1 MKPVNLELRV
11 EELVLQGFEP
21 ADRYRIGEAVERELD
36 RLFTEQGVSPTLN
49 QDSQAEHLDG
59 GAFELKPNLGA
70 DAIGIQVAQKV
81 YGRLNR

>member
-1 MKPVNLELRV
+1 VKPANLEVLV
-11 EELVLQGFEP
+11 EELVLHGFAP

-36 RLFTEQGVSPTLN
+36 RLITQQGVAPALMESETEN
-49 QDSQAEHLDG
+49 IDG

-70 DAIGIQVAQKV
+70 ESIGVQVAQTV